1 MNQLFIEKIKTQW
14 KKIREKMSTFD
25 AYFSKGLELYD
36 KKKYALAVEFFKIAL
51 SQSNAEPYANYNLA
65 LTYQKLN
72 KPDEA
77 IQYYEKFIEKYP
89 QDQSAL
95 YNTALIYFEKED
107 YKHAANYFYKS
118 FKLQQDKSNIQ
129 ALTQSY
135 LKMDRLP
142 KVMDLVDYIFN
153 SNCDNNYAYEVAKL
167 IESQNATITNPE
179 LLNYPLNIYLK
190 LLEESPNNFDLTLA
204 TSIVY
209 AKKGDWANAIKYC
222 EKALEINPK
231 SFEAN
236 NHMGFAYYCAEDF
249 ETCLHYYD
257 IAFKINPKTDY
268 SIYSNLAYAYEKMGR
283 TQDAIKMFKELI
295 TKFPDFPT
303 REEVKNHAKELI
315 KNN

>member
-1 MNQLFIEKIKTQW
+1 MDNLFLEKLKTQW

-36 KKKYALAVEFFKIAL
+36 KKKYQMAMEFFKIAL

-72 KPDEA
+72 KQEDA
-77 IQYYEKFIEKYP
+77 IKYYEKFIENYP

-95 YNTALIYFEKED
+95 YNVALIYYEKED

-118 FKLQQDKSNIQ
+118 FKQQQDKLNIE
-129 ALTQSY
+129 ALTKSY

-167 IESQNATITNPE
+167 IESNSTTITNPE
-179 LLNYPLNIYLK
+179 LLEYPLDIYLK
-190 LLEESPNNFDLTLA
+190 LLEESPDNFDLALS

-209 AKKGDWANAIKYC
+209 AKKGDWTNAIEYC
-222 EKALEINPK
+222 QKALDINPH

-249 ETCLHYYD
+249 DTCMHYYD
-257 IAFKINPKTDY
+257 IAFKINSKTDY
-268 SIYSNLAYAYEKMGR
+268 SIYSNIAYAYEKMGK
-283 TQDAIKMFKELI
+283 TQEAIKMFKELI

-303 REEVKNHAKELI
+303 KDEVKRHAKELVHQ
-315 KNN
+315 K